1 MERVIRAEYRDPG
14 TDAAV
19 TAWISGEGE
28 LPGLLDAIVMIHGGR
43 GHPSLELTRPV
54 GSSLMAATDG
64 TRCARRDYSV
74 AMSCLVDGRGVR

>member
-1 MERVIRAEYRDPG
+1 MIKAEYRDPG

-43 GHPSLELTRPV
+43 GHPA
-54 GSSLMAATDG
+54 LMA
-64 TRCARRDYSV
+64 SFQ
-74 AMSCLVDGRGVR
+74 LH